1 MHIAASWGPL
11 CFSFVRMQL
20 FVMFVDFLHKLGLF
34 FFIFQ
39 QGGSCELQVTG
50 KNGEVAVNKRKTGRD
65 SKVPLIGGDE
75 VVFGQC
81 GKHAYVSIHY
91 QILFIH
97 HTCPFHSSV
106 HSLLI
111 WMLIGTSAMIQWV
124 RFVSLTSYLEW
135 SITCWQIFQHPL
147 RGNEVTAGSA
157 GENNQRVVGS
167 GKITI
172 NYVWSVWIL

>member
-1 MHIAASWGPL
+1 
-11 CFSFVRMQL
+11 MQL

-34 FFIFQ
+34 FSF
-39 QGGSCELQVTG
+39 SSKEVHVSYRSWE

-111 WMLIGTSAMIQWV
+111 WMLIGTSAMIQ
-124 RFVSLTSYLEW
+124 
-135 SITCWQIFQHPL
+135 
-147 RGNEVTAGSA
+147 
-157 GENNQRVVGS
+157 
-167 GKITI
+167 
-172 NYVWSVWIL
+172 

>member
-1 MHIAASWGPL
+1 MQTPHVPIFGNQISVGNDKNSDIWLDDQTVSQELCILRRLEVLYASPL
-11 CFSFVRMQL
+11 LECGYLLCLLTSCINL
-20 FVMFVDFLHKLGLF
+20 AF

-91 QILFIH
+91 QIL
-97 HTCPFHSSV
+97 
-106 HSLLI
+106 
-111 WMLIGTSAMIQWV
+111 
-124 RFVSLTSYLEW
+124 
-135 SITCWQIFQHPL
+135 SIL
-147 RGNEVTAGSA
+147 
-157 GENNQRVVGS
+157 
-167 GKITI
+167 
-172 NYVWSVWIL
+172 Y